1 MVAARKRAMRDATE
15 SLTCAIP
22 SGHDAECI
30 TLAYG
35 EGGRLSRLFIQERI
49 LARFD
54 DPSLR
59 LLGDAAI
66 LQPRTSRIAVTT
78 DSYTVA
84 PLFFPGGDI
93 GRLAV
98 NGTLNDLAVSG
109 AAPRWLTL
117 SLIIEEGLRWETLD
131 AALDGARAAA
141 SEAGVAVVAGDTKV
155 VPRGAVD
162 GLFLNVSGIGERL
175 EPGPSGIE
183 TAEAGDVVI
192 VTGPIGQHGAAILCA
207 RGGYDFQPTPESD
220 CASLAGPLER
230 VWLADLGVRAA
241 RDATR
246 GGVAA
251 VLHEWSIACRL
262 GITISESALPVT
274 SETRAVCELLG
285 LDPIHL
291 ACEGACLLIVAAPAE
306 DRTIDLLRDAGL
318 SQARKIG
325 EMTSAR
331 RIPVRAIRSTGREVP
346 IDDPAGAPL
355 PRIC

>member
-1 MVAARKRAMRDATE
+1 MPDSPEELV
-15 SLTCAIP
+15 CPIP
-22 SGHDAECI
+22 SATDAECV

-35 EGGRLSRLFIQERI
+35 EGGRLTRLFIQERI
-49 LARFD
+49 LTRFRG
-54 DPSLR
+54 SNLR

-66 LQPRTSRIAVTT
+66 LRPGTSRIAVTT
-78 DSYTVA
+78 DSYTVS

-117 SLIIEEGLRWETLD
+117 SLIVEEGLRWETLD
-131 AALDGARAAA
+131 AVLDSVQAAA
-141 SEAGVAVVAGDTKV
+141 STADVAIVAGDTKV

-162 GLFLNVSGIGERL
+162 GLFLNVSGIGETL

-183 TAEAGDVVI
+183 TAQPGDAVL

-207 RGGYDFQPTPESD
+207 RGEYDFYPAPASD

-230 VWLADLGVRAA
+230 LWLSDLGVRAA

-246 GGVAA
+246 GGAAA
-251 VLHEWSIACRL
+251 VLHEWSIACGL
-262 GITISESALPVT
+262 GITVSESAIPVT
-274 SETRAVCELLG
+274 AETRAVCELLG

-291 ACEGACLLIVAAPAE
+291 ACEGTCLLVVPASTAE
-306 DRTIDLLRDAGL
+306 KTLDLLRDAGL
-318 SQARKIG
+318 SRACRIG
-325 EMTSAR
+325 DVTPPR
-331 RIPVRAIRSTGREVP
+331 RVPVRAIRAAGREAP

>member
-1 MVAARKRAMRDATE
+1 MPDVTE
-15 SLTCAIP
+15 SLACAIP
-22 SGHDAECI
+22 SAGDAECV

-35 EGGRLSRLFIQERI
+35 EGGRLTRLFIQERI
-49 LARFD
+49 LSRFD
-54 DPSLR
+54 DPKLR
-59 LLGDAAI
+59 LLGDAAT
-66 LQPRTSRIAVTT
+66 LQPGTSRIAVTT

-84 PLFFPGGDI
+84 PLFFPGGDV

-117 SLIIEEGLRWETLD
+117 SLIIEEGLRWEILD
-131 AALDGARAAA
+131 AALDGARAAV
-141 SEAGVAVVAGDTKV
+141 SEAGVAIVAGDTKV

-162 GLFLNVSGIGERL
+162 GLFLNVAGIGERF
-175 EPGPSGIE
+175 EPGPGGIE
-183 TAEAGDVVI
+183 TAQPGDAII

-207 RGGYDFQPTPESD
+207 RGGYDFEPAPVSD
-220 CASLAGPLER
+220 CASLAPALER
-230 VWLADLGVRAA
+230 VWLAELGVRAA

-251 VLHEWSIACRL
+251 VLHEWAIACGL
-262 GITISESALPVT
+262 GITVSESALPVT

-291 ACEGACLLIVAAPAE
+291 ACEGACLLIAPPAAA
-306 DRTIDLLRDAGL
+306 DRTLDLLRDSGL
-318 SQARKIG
+318 PQACRIG

-331 RIPVRAIRSTGREVP
+331 RIPVRAIRAAGLEVP